1 MRTFVWILCIFVFAC
16 AYQIARAD
24 EPVEVLLK
32 ESSERA
38 RAMKTLT
45 ARIDLSWQ
53 TPRQGLQRNI
63 GTISLMK
70 PNYALIKLSG
80 DYPLI
85 AIASDGQS
93 RYLLSE
99 PTKYTL
105 AAADRVGKNIDTPWW
120 MLPARFFFT
129 QNLKPFGPESPDW
142 KTERYV
148 GEEIIEREKFSLI
161 EISDDQP
168 MPYVARF
175 YFDASKI
182 LRRSVVR
189 FGEEPGAAI
198 FTCVIADVRSPK
210 HLRPS
215 NFKYRPPV
223 TAKLDTGA
231 EARMLALGDQGPDFS
246 LPTSDGKQ
254 LNLASVRQGSR
265 ATLINF
271 WYLGCPPCRAEF
283 EFFQRLYSSLRTK
296 GFSIIAINKIDEA
309 ADIQTFMR
317 QNRLSF
323 PVVLGERDG
332 PGVMGAYR
340 VETYPSTYLLNSEG
354 KVVYRSVGV
363 DEAGLR
369 QALRELGLP
378 N

>member
-1 MRTFVWILCIFVFAC
+1 MRTFVWTISIFVYVAAC
-16 AYQIARAD
+16 QVAQAD
-24 EPVEVLLK
+24 EAVDRLLK

-45 ARIDLSWQ
+45 ARIDLTWQ
-53 TPRQGLQRNI
+53 TPKQGSQRNV

-70 PNYALIKLSG
+70 PNYALIRLSG
-80 DYPLI
+80 DYPLVTL
-85 AIASDGQS
+85 ASDGRS
-93 RYLLSE
+93 RYLLSD

-105 AAADRVGKNIDTPWW
+105 VAADRVGANIDTPWW

-129 QNLKPFGPESPDW
+129 QNLKPFGPDSPDW
-142 KTERYV
+142 NIARYV
-148 GEEIIEREKFSLI
+148 GEEVIEHAKFSVI
-161 EISDDQP
+161 EISGDKP
-168 MPYVARF
+168 MAHTARF

-189 FGEEPGAAI
+189 FGDGPGAAT
-198 FTCVIADVRSPK
+198 FTCVIEDVKSPK
-210 HLRPS
+210 NLRPA
-215 NFKYRPPV
+215 NFKYRPPL

-231 EARMLALGDQGPDFS
+231 ESKMLALGEQGPDFS
-246 LPTSDGKQ
+246 LPTTDGKQ
-254 LNLASVRQGSR
+254 LSLASVRQSSR

-271 WYLGCPPCRAEF
+271 WYLSCPPCRAEF

-296 GFSIIAINKIDEA
+296 GFSIIAVNKIDEA
-309 ADIQTFMR
+309 ADIQTYMR
-317 QNRLSF
+317 QNRLTF
-323 PVVLGERDG
+323 PVVLGEKDG